1 MFGHAWKLSIHSGPP
16 LGEFLLCYTA
26 PFLPKV
32 NTKVIHSFS
41 TLLEMIKFEHTI
53 FALPFAFLGAILAAR
68 GLPGWAASGWIL
80 LAMVGARSAA
90 MAFNRL
96 ADHRFD
102 SLNPRTA
109 KRALPSGEISRGFV
123 ISFVGGSSFLFFFA
137 AWNLNMLAFQIAPVD
152 LLIILGYSLTKRFTP
167 FSHLLLGTALAI
179 APVGGWVAVRGTLDG
194 APFLLGL
201 TVFFWVSGFD
211 VIYACQDVDF
221 DRQVGLHSIPQR
233 WGIGTSI
240 WLARISHGMMLI
252 CLGISIQIFQLSWI
266 SWVGGSVIALLLF
279 YEHSL
284 VTVRDLSRVHIAF
297 FNINGII
304 SVGLF
309 LFISSDL
316 LVNG

>member
-1 MFGHAWKLSIHSGPP
+1 MLY
-16 LGEFLLCYTA
+16 CR
-26 PFLPKV
+26 FLPKV
-32 NTKVIHSFS
+32 HTKVIHSFS

-53 FALPFAFLGAILAAR
+53 FALPFAFLGAILATR

-109 KRALPSGEISRGFV
+109 NRALPSGEISRGFV
-123 ISFVGGSSFLFFFA
+123 TSFVGVSSFLFLFA
-137 AWNLNMLAFQIAPVD
+137 AWNLNMLAFQIAPFA

-179 APVGGWVAVRGTLDG
+179 APVGGWVAVLGTLDG

-201 TVFFWVSGFD
+201 AVFFWVAGFD
-211 VIYACQDVDF
+211 VIYACQDIDF
-221 DRQVGLHSIPQR
+221 DRQTGLHSIPQR
-233 WGIGTSI
+233 WGIGASI
-240 WLARISHGMMLI
+240 WLARISHGMMML
-252 CLGISIQIFQLSWI
+252 CLCLSVQIFQLSWI
-266 SWVGGSVIALLLF
+266 SWVGVSVIALLLV

-284 VTVRDLSRVHIAF
+284 VTARDLSRAHIAF